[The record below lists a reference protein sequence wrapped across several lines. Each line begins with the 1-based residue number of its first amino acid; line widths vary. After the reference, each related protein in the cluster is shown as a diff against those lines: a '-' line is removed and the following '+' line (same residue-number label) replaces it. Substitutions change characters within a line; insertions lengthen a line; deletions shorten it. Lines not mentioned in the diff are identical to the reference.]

1 MKERGIL
8 NDSKGFS
15 LSNWLVMVLF
25 PEMGNIVKEVVK
37 N

>member
-8 NDSKGFS
+8 NDSKGFG
-15 LSNWLVMVLF
+15 LSNWSVMVLF
-25 PEMGNIVKEVVK
+25 PEMGNIVKGVVK